1 MRCHTRNRSEAPLL
15 EGDFTDEE
23 EEEKEESVEV
33 VVIVILPTG
42 QVNIVTHFSKC
53 HIFSSR
59 SDSKW
64 ERKGAWK
71 KMR

>member
-23 EEEKEESVEV
+23 DEEEKEESVEV
-33 VVIVILPTG
+33 IVIVILPTG
-42 QVNIVTHFSKC
+42 

-64 ERKGAWK
+64 GRKGAWK